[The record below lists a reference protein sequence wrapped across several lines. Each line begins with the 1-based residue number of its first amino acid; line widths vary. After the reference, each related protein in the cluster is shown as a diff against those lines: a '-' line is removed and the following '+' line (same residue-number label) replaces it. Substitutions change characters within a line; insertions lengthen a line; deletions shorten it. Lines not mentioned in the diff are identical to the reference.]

1 MHKLQQ
7 IDDKIIRLKK
17 LKGDIEIRLGREL
30 YRKIHAILG
39 EDFSPQLVLAIMSET
54 WKSATLKQKETWR
67 SQADSFPFFGR
78 PGIFQKNSETTHPSS

>member
-30 YRKIHAILG
+30 YRKIQAVLG
-39 EDFSPQLVLAIMSET
+39 EDFTPQLALAIMIET
-54 WKSATLKQKETWR
+54 WKSATLKQKETWQV
-67 SQADSFPFFGR
+67 QANSFPFLGR
-78 PGIFQKNSETTHPSS
+78 TGISQKNSETTHPEP